1 MFPDLTPGGSQAD
14 STVRKELGAEVQTL
28 TPATPMV
35 SGEHV
40 KDVKEGLPP
49 SSLRHCSWDY
59 VKKEKQWSTNS
70 KSIFNTNLN
79 N

>member
-1 MFPDLTPGGSQAD
+1 MFPDLTPGGSWAD

-40 KDVKEGLPP
+40 KDVKGLPP

-59 VKKEKQWSTNS
+59 VKEGKTMKY
-70 KSIFNTNLN
+70 KFKVYFNTNLN